1 MSLPSTILR
10 APVDRRS
17 RREAAYLAA
26 TLVPAIGAF
35 VVALAGLTA
44 CLALV
49 VGVGLPL
56 LAGVL
61 ALARA
66 TGPLFRRPARAT
78 LGWTWSPPAPLVPR
92 GPVRRVGQLLAD
104 GDAWRSLL
112 YCGLKLP
119 LTAVGVY
126 GALIGYVVGA
136 LGTTYPL
143 WWFVAHGL
151 SWPYGHR
158 PWTGTW
164 PLALQG
170 AALLLIAPWFVRLIV
185 TVDHALVE
193 RLLAPNRARA
203 RIAGLEASRATLA
216 EDAAATLRRIER
228 DLHDGTQARLVA
240 LGAALSR
247 LQARVTD
254 PEAAAIAAAARQQ
267 VLDALEELR
276 EIIRGV
282 HPPALDDGLPTA
294 LATLAARSPVPVD
307 FHDELHH
314 RPTDAQAAAL
324 YFTAAELLT
333 NVARHSDAD
342 HTRVEISDTAD
353 RIRLVVQDDGRGGA
367 SLSSAGTGLAGVER
381 RIRALDGTMAIDCP
395 PDGPTTITVTLPRN
409 RGARD
414 RC

>member
-1 MSLPSTILR
+1 MSLTSTILR

-26 TLVPAIGAF
+26 TLLPAIGAF
-35 VVALAGLTA
+35 VLALAGLAA

-61 ALARA
+61 GLARA
-66 TGPLFRRPARAT
+66 SGTLFRRPARAT
-78 LGWTWSPPAPLVPR
+78 LGWTWSPPAPLVSR
-92 GPVRRVGQLLAD
+92 GLVRRVGELLGD

-126 GALIGYVVGA
+126 GALVGYLVGA

-143 WWFVAHGL
+143 WWYVAHEV

-170 AALLLIAPWFVRLIV
+170 TALLLAVPWFVRLIV

-193 RLLAPNRARA
+193 RLLAPSRARA

-216 EDAAATLRRIER
+216 EDATATLQRIER

-240 LGAALSR
+240 LGVALSR
-247 LQARVTD
+247 LEARVTG
-254 PEAAAIAAAARQQ
+254 PEAAAIVAAARQQ

-294 LATLAARSPVPVD
+294 VATLAARGPVPVD
-307 FHDELHH
+307 LHDDLHH

-333 NVARHSDAD
+333 NVARHAEAD
-342 HTRVEISDTAD
+342 HAQVEISDTAD
-353 RIRLVVQDDGRGGA
+353 RIRLVVRDDGRGGA
-367 SLSSAGTGLAGVER
+367 GLSSAGTGLAGVER
-381 RIRALDGTMAIDCP
+381 RIRALDGTTTVDSP
-395 PDGPTTITVTLPRN
+395 PNGPTTITVTLPKEP
-409 RGARD
+409 
-414 RC
+414 RCG

>member
-1 MSLPSTILR
+1 MSFTSRILR

-26 TLVPAIGAF
+26 TLLPAIAAF
-35 VVALAGLTA
+35 VVALAGLAA
-44 CLALV
+44 CMASV

-56 LAGVL
+56 LVGVL
-61 ALARA
+61 ALARVSG
-66 TGPLFRRPARAT
+66 TLFRRPARAT
-78 LGWTWSPPAPLVPR
+78 LGWTWSPPAPLVAR
-92 GPVRRVGQLLAD
+92 GPVRRVGELLRD

-112 YCGLKLP
+112 YCGLKFP
-119 LTAVGVY
+119 LTFVGVY
-126 GALIGYVVGA
+126 GALVGYVVGA

-143 WWFVAHGL
+143 WWFVPHKF

-164 PLALQG
+164 PLALEG
-170 AALLLIAPWFVRLIV
+170 AAMLLAVPWFVRIVV

-216 EDAAATLRRIER
+216 EDATATLRRIER

-240 LGAALSR
+240 LGVALSR
-247 LQARVTD
+247 LEARVTG
-254 PEAAAIAAAARQQ
+254 PEAAAMVIAARQQ

-294 LATLAARSPVPVD
+294 LATLAARGPVPTD
-307 FHDELHH
+307 LHDELHH

-333 NVARHSDAD
+333 NVARHAGAG
-342 HTRVEISDTAD
+342 HARVEISDTAE
-353 RIRLVVQDDGRGGA
+353 RIRLVVRDDGRGGA

-381 RIRALDGTMAIDCP
+381 RIRALDGTMTVDSP
-395 PDGPTTITVTLPRN
+395 PNGPTTITVTLPK
-409 RGARD
+409 D
-414 RC
+414 PRCG

>member
-1 MSLPSTILR
+1 MSRASTILR

-17 RREAAYLAA
+17 RREVAYLAA
-26 TLVPAIGAF
+26 TLLPAIGAF
-35 VVALAGLTA
+35 VVALAGLA
-44 CLALV
+44 ASLAVV

-66 TGPLFRRPARAT
+66 SGTLFRRPARAT
-78 LGWTWSPPAPLVPR
+78 LGWTWSPPVPLVSR
-92 GPVRRVGQLLAD
+92 GPVRRVGELLRN

-119 LTAVGVY
+119 LTFVGVY
-126 GALIGYVVGA
+126 GALVGYLVGA

-143 WWFVAHGL
+143 WWFVAHEF

-170 AALLLIAPWFVRLIV
+170 AVLLLAVPWFVRLVV

-193 RLLAPNRARA
+193 RLLEPNRARA

-216 EDAAATLRRIER
+216 EDATATLRRIER

-240 LGAALSR
+240 LGVALSR
-247 LQARVTD
+247 LEARVTG
-254 PEAAAIAAAARQQ
+254 PEAAAIVVAARQQ

-294 LATLAARSPVPVD
+294 LATLAARGPVPVD
-307 FHDELHH
+307 LYNELHH
-314 RPTDAQAAAL
+314 LPTDAQAAAL

-333 NVARHSDAD
+333 NVARHAEAD
-342 HTRVEISDTAD
+342 HTRVEISETAD
-353 RIRLVVQDDGRGGA
+353 CIRLVVRDDGRGGA
-367 SLSSAGTGLAGVER
+367 SLSSTGTGLAGVER
-381 RIRALDGTMAIDCP
+381 RIRALDGTMTVDSP
-395 PDGPTTITVTLPRN
+395 PNGPTTITVTLPKEPR
-409 RGARD
+409 
-414 RC
+414 

>member
-1 MSLPSTILR
+1 MSLTSTILR

-26 TLVPAIGAF
+26 TLLPAVGAF
-35 VVALAGLTA
+35 VLALAGLAA

-66 TGPLFRRPARAT
+66 SGTLFRRPARAT
-78 LGWTWSPPAPLVPR
+78 LGWTWSPSAPLVSR
-92 GPVRRVGQLLAD
+92 GPVRRVGELLRD

-112 YCGLKLP
+112 YCALKLP

-126 GALIGYVVGA
+126 GALVGYLVGA

-143 WWFVAHGL
+143 WWLVAHEVSG
-151 SWPYGHR
+151 PYGHR

-170 AALLLIAPWFVRLIV
+170 AALLLAVPWFVRLVV

-216 EDAAATLRRIER
+216 EDATATLRRIER

-240 LGAALSR
+240 LGVALSR
-247 LQARVTD
+247 LETRVTD
-254 PEAAAIAAAARQQ
+254 PEAAAIVAAARQQ

-294 LATLAARSPVPVD
+294 LATLAARGPVPVD
-307 FHDELHH
+307 LHDELHH

-333 NVARHSDAD
+333 NVARHAEAD
-342 HTRVEISDTAD
+342 RARVEIHDDAD
-353 RIRLVVQDDGRGGA
+353 RIWLVVRDDGRGGVSM
-367 SLSSAGTGLAGVER
+367 SLDGTGLAGVER
-381 RIRALDGTMAIDCP
+381 RVRALDGAMSVDSP
-395 PDGPTTITVTLPRN
+395 PNGPTIITVTLPKV
-409 RGARD
+409 AR
-414 RC
+414 

>member
-1 MSLPSTILR
+1 MSLTSTILR
-10 APVDRRS
+10 GPVDRRS
-17 RREAAYLAA
+17 RREAAYLVA
-26 TLVPAIGAF
+26 TLLPAVGAF
-35 VVALAGLTA
+35 VVALAGLAA

-49 VGVGLPL
+49 VGIGLPL

-66 TGPLFRRPARAT
+66 SGTLFRRPARVT
-78 LGWTWSPPAPLVPR
+78 LGWTWSPPVPLVRR
-92 GPVRRVGQLLAD
+92 GAVRRVGELLGD

-126 GALIGYVVGA
+126 GALVGYLVGA
-136 LGTTYPL
+136 LGATYPL
-143 WWFVAHGL
+143 WWVVPRVF

-170 AALLLIAPWFVRLIV
+170 AALLLTAPWFVRLVV

-216 EDAAATLRRIER
+216 QDATATLRRIER

-240 LGAALSR
+240 LGVALSR
-247 LQARVTD
+247 LEARVTS
-254 PEAAAIAAAARQQ
+254 PETATIVAAARQQ
-267 VLDALEELR
+267 VLDAIAELR

-294 LATLAARSPVPVD
+294 LATLAARSPVPV
-307 FHDELHH
+307 ELQDKLNSK
-314 RPTDAQAAAL
+314 PTDVVAAAL

-333 NVARHSDAD
+333 NVARHAEAD
-342 HTRVEISDTAD
+342 HARVEIHDDAD
-353 RIRLVVQDDGRGGA
+353 RIWLVVHDDGHGGA
-367 SLSSAGTGLAGVER
+367 GLSSYGSGLAGVER
-381 RIRALDGTMAIDCP
+381 RLRALDGTMTVDSP
-395 PDGPTTITVTLPRN
+395 PNGPTTITVTLPKEQ
-409 RGARD
+409 
-414 RC
+414 